1 MAKNIII
8 TGATGLIGRKLA
20 EVLIRRGDNVII
32 FSRNIDKA
40 KLLFPKIKSIVEWN
54 YNKPELWQ
62 PIIDGSDAVI
72 HLAGINLFDRRWN
85 ENFKKEVIES
95 RKISTHN
102 LVETISSCTNKP
114 EVFVSASGIG
124 YYGDCGDTLLSEDSS
139 AGKDFLADVCK
150 VWEYEAA
157 LVETFNV
164 RSVQIRTGLVL
175 STEDGVLKKMITPFK
190 LFVGGYF
197 GNGKQWASWLHIDDI
212 VRIYIQA
219 IDNYNIR
226 GAVNAASPN
235 PVKMKEFAKTLGKV
249 LSRPALFP
257 VPKFVLK
264 IAVGEAADVVVASQK
279 IDVKKLLDSGYKFRF
294 TELKNALSDL
304 LIKRPTVS

>member
-20 EVLIRRGDNVII
+20 EVLIRRGDNVNI

-62 PIIDGSDAVI
+62 PSIDGSDAVI

-95 RKISTHN
+95 RKIGTHN
-102 LVETISSCTNKP
+102 LVEAISLCTNKP

-150 VWEYEAA
+150 FWEYEAA

-175 STEDGVLKKMITPFK
+175 STEDGALKQMLIPFK
-190 LFVGGYF
+190 LFVGGYL

-212 VRIYIQA
+212 VRIYIYA

-264 IAVGEAADVVVASQK
+264 IAVGEAAEVVVASQK
-279 IDVKKLLDSGYKFRF
+279 IDVRKLLDSGYKFRF

-304 LIKRPTVS
+304 LIKRPTVP